1 MVTAI
6 KQIGYDIGN
15 RKSIEYGKAWGVVDL
30 TFERYTKEERKEA
43 LALTMAHELGHMV
56 SFVSTINI
64 PTVISVR
71 LWNFKESG
79 F

>member
-30 TFERYTKEERKEA
+30 TFKLDNEEERKKT
-43 LALTMAHELGHMV
+43 LAMVMAHELGHMV
-56 SFVSTINI
+56 SFVPTIKI
-64 PTVISVR
+64 TTAISVG
-71 LWNFKESG
+71 LCNFKEGGS
-79 F
+79 